1 MEVTQL
7 SLYSIDR
14 IVNVNMYHSL
24 LSPDF
29 TLQREWTTEDEERRL
44 WERFDIKT
52 YMRVVLERAVIELK
66 ALLSRLPSDLCAR
79 YIEGSAEI
87 ISPPDYSYGGDFL
100 RCRLELKS
108 NMTHSQM
115 QAYLDAF
122 FSEDWNA
129 EFGPDY
135 SICEYLSDNY
145 SLEDFQLGTGLTDEG
160 DDSRV

>member
-1 MEVTQL
+1 MNIFC
-7 SLYSIDR
+7 IDR
-14 IVNVNMYHSL
+14 IIDVNMYQSF
-24 LSPDF
+24 LSPEF
-29 TLQREWTTEDEERRL
+29 TLEREWVTVDEERRA
-44 WERFDIKT
+44 WDHFDLQSYSK
-52 YMRVVLERAVIELK
+52 VVLERAVIELK
-66 ALLSRLPSDLCAR
+66 KLLSRLPVELCAR

-100 RCRLELKS
+100 RCRLELNS
-108 NMTHSQM
+108 NMTQAQM